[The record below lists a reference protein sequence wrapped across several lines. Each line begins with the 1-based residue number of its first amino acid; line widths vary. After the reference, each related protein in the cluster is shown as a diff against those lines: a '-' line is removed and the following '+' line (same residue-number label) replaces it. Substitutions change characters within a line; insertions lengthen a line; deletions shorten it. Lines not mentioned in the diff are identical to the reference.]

1 MFSFTVNLRVTFVC
15 HSAAIWLCYF
25 VLKVEH
31 SLVSSASFIL
41 HRQTTFNYNNSFF
54 GFFIFLM
61 DDNISTTPCLKEEN
75 SNVTLHV
82 AMIKRACLNQLH
94 QSHYINKYVISIF
107 LRTSTDKL
115 NDCNGT
121 MGWETSLGI
130 PKCEV
135 WVNQLSQNLV
145 AFLDD
150 AHKNS
155 KRILTRNTCWR
166 GAYAYV

>member
-1 MFSFTVNLRVTFVC
+1 MFSFIVNLRVTFVC
-15 HSAAIWLCYF
+15 HSAAVWLCYF

-41 HRQTTFNYNNSFF
+41 HRQSTFNYNNSFF
-54 GFFIFLM
+54 GFIFLT
-61 DDNISTTPCLKEEN
+61 DDISTTPCLKEEN
-75 SNVTLHV
+75 SNVTSHV
-82 AMIKRACLNQLH
+82 AMTKTVCLIQLH
-94 QSHYINKYVISIF
+94 QAHYINTYVISIF
-107 LRTSTDKL
+107 LWTSTDKL

-150 AHKNS
+150 AHKIS